1 MYSCNIIK
9 RLNIKNIK
17 TYFIVSSFFFYQHL
31 HCLIL
36 QLHTTAY
43 NIFNIFCL
51 YSTGSASGGSEGL
64 QGWEIALIVIGLI
77 LLILIIV
84 IAVAIYMRRRSAK
97 GEEDAYEKSSGNE
110 KSKMNDGY
118 QDDKV

>member
-1 MYSCNIIK
+1 MKLTIITSFRSSTSLLV
-9 RLNIKNIK
+9 RL
-17 TYFIVSSFFFYQHL
+17 FIL
-31 HCLIL
+31 H
-36 QLHTTAY
+36 H
-43 NIFNIFCL
+43 NIFSSSIL
-51 YSTGSASGGSEGL
+51 LHLLGSREDGSDGL

-77 LLILIIV
+77 LLLLIIV

-97 GEEDAYEKSSGNE
+97 GEEDAYEKNSGNE